1 MLCLILAGIGS
12 VALAQETTR
21 DIQLNDLGVQ
31 PQYQSD
37 PLNDNSPTPPQRET
51 WIEQQRREQDHR
63 DHNNV
68 QPYGRIETDPRTG
81 EVESAE
87 GGAVTPY

>member
-21 DIQLNDLGVQ
+21 DLQLNDLGVQ

-37 PLNDNSPTPPQRET
+37 PLNDYSPTPPPRET
-51 WIEQQRREQDHR
+51 WIEQQHREQDHR
-63 DHNNV
+63 QHNEV
-68 QPYGRIETDPRTG
+68 QPYGRVETNPHTG
-81 EVESAE
+81 EVERVE
-87 GGAVTPY
+87 GGVVIPY